1 MVEAESSLL
10 SRPEQDYFNYY
21 LNKSSFN
28 NSLDLRNMYV
38 HGTQSNDSDN
48 ENVHYTNYITFLK
61 LFVLIIIKI
70 NDDLCTYDNLKSD
83 DRS

>member
-1 MVEAESSLL
+1 MKIVY
-10 SRPEQDYFNYY
+10 RNDY
-21 LNKSSFN
+21 
-28 NSLDLRNMYV
+28 
-38 HGTQSNDSDN
+38 ND
-48 ENVHYTNYITFLK
+48 YTNYITFLK

>member
-1 MVEAESSLL
+1 
-10 SRPEQDYFNYY
+10 
-21 LNKSSFN
+21 
-28 NSLDLRNMYV
+28 MYV